1 MKTRTGP
8 IVFSSLKNQR
18 RFFAR
23 LKIRSRHGAL
33 IAEFS
38 SEDLSFCL
46 AWTVQNKRLA
56 NQLAT
61 TCSKEVGRMKV
72 VEVMTRNPLSVLPS
86 ETVGKVEELMAE
98 HSIRQIP
105 VIEGRELV
113 GIVTDRDVRAHV
125 SRSLGESPEAYEK
138 ARRTLVRDLMTTDP
152 TLLGPDDDLR
162 GAIELLIEEKFG
174 AIPVVDEAEG
184 LVGIVSYVDVLRC
197 FLDRLEED

>member
-1 MKTRTGP
+1 
-8 IVFSSLKNQR
+8 
-18 RFFAR
+18 
-23 LKIRSRHGAL
+23 
-33 IAEFS
+33 
-38 SEDLSFCL
+38 
-46 AWTVQNKRLA
+46 
-56 NQLAT
+56 
-61 TCSKEVGRMKV
+61 MKV